1 MSKSVIK
8 ISLLV
13 LALPLLTSC
22 ATMSEDECRSA
33 DWHLIGFGDGAN
45 GYVVSRIASH
55 QKACS
60 KVAVTPDLSAY
71 TKGRNEGLIEYCK
84 PITAYRLALRG
95 SRYSDV
101 CPAELEQEFSQGYRY
116 GQQLYSKSN
125 EINTLKRQLRKEQ
138 DEYANI
144 VEMIKHK
151 EKRLVQDHV
160 PKAKRIRLL
169 EQIKELNNI
178 DLPYSDNRIEG
189 LQREI
194 ENLRYDFD
202 KLKENNPY
210 TSARY

>member
-1 MSKSVIK
+1 
-8 ISLLV
+8 
-13 LALPLLTSC
+13 
-22 ATMSEDECRSA
+22 
-33 DWHLIGFGDGAN
+33 
-45 GYVVSRIASH
+45 
-55 QKACS
+55 
-60 KVAVTPDLSAY
+60 
-71 TKGRNEGLIEYCK
+71 
-84 PITAYRLALRG
+84 
-95 SRYSDV
+95 
-101 CPAELEQEFSQGYRY
+101 
-116 GQQLYSKSN
+116 
-125 EINTLKRQLRKEQ
+125 LRKEQ